1 MSRMSCY
8 FISLPLLL
16 SFLDVSREAM
26 KCLVHVVLPLLLCYL
41 YEVYEQFNTCSLIS
55 HTDVYIL
62 SPTLDICQKQLTTRL
77 IKHVKPLSGCRL
89 YQNLVLPHC
98 KLVQPNLS
106 WPRTRLSS
114 FNSFPTSLI
123 RCKTLIY
130 PSRIAKCLQYV
141 LARHLS
147 IDILVYINHH

>member
-62 SPTLDICQKQLTTRL
+62 SPTLDIC
-77 IKHVKPLSGCRL
+77 
-89 YQNLVLPHC
+89 
-98 KLVQPNLS
+98 
-106 WPRTRLSS
+106 
-114 FNSFPTSLI
+114 
-123 RCKTLIY
+123 
-130 PSRIAKCLQYV
+130 
-141 LARHLS
+141 
-147 IDILVYINHH
+147 